1 MHVHVA
7 VVTFFGA
14 STQTKG
20 GASSP
25 NQRHTVLLRS
35 HPLETDVVRVVGQV
49 SMSNFNF
56 TDKAGQTVSDA
67 VLLARDYSNAQST

>member
-25 NQRHTVLLRS
+25 NN
-35 HPLETDVVRVVGQV
+35 VVFFFGVE
-49 SMSNFNF
+49 NYEATN
-56 TDKAGQTVSDA
+56 D
-67 VLLARDYSNAQST
+67 RDSNAKVPSVLKC